1 MGVLQAFVDR
11 MDELPD
17 SDLHYDYV
25 GGVSIGAVMAASIA
39 IYPPGQERE
48 AVNNLKETYMTTPIT
63 DLIEFRKRR
72 IVAMARHE
80 SIAMNQKFRDF
91 I

>member
-39 IYPPGQERE
+39 IYPPG
-48 AVNNLKETYMTTPIT
+48 
-63 DLIEFRKRR
+63 
-72 IVAMARHE
+72 
-80 SIAMNQKFRDF
+80 
-91 I
+91 